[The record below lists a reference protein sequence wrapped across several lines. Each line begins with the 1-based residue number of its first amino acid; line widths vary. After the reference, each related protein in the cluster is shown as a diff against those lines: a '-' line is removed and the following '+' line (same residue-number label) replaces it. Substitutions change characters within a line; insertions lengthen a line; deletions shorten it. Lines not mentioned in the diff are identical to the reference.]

1 MITQNLPTLKIN
13 KLSDAQYEREKTNE
27 RLDTTAIYLT
37 PDTSINY
44 TAQTLTDDQKA
55 QARTNIGA
63 VSHTELNTKIANET
77 IGYGS
82 VIQNTNP
89 FGGKKLYIN
98 SMDDAFY
105 ALDKRAYVTGTIHS
119 IYDENNN
126 KYPTSK
132 AEEFSEDDDYFIDG
146 PIISTL
152 SANQIANLFNGY
164 YDEDSGGCKLTSGQ
178 YLRIRIQQAN
188 LEDWTPS
195 TGAKISAFGSYPY
208 GSFYLSYYYA
218 AIPNITKRSQY
229 RCYNLTTTGGAKGWH
244 LVEATVINQ
253 AKTAGTDVNWIEK
266 ITDTM
271 HTHRSCVEFIIF
283 GNDSITTNL
292 IELELNLQRPNIR
305 STSPIITNFGTNT
318 LYYDTFWK
326 NSNGVQ
332 TVKVENANGN
342 INTIGTITAT
352 TFNGKLKN
360 ALTINNIL
368 FDGSSAKTLN
378 TTSVTVGGTHQET
391 FDADT
396 KVSLFSANNNF
407 DRLIGQQA
415 GKTIARTWN
424 ISTTVAAANAG
435 GIPYYNPSQ
444 RSNNTIASG
453 HLVTGVPQYA
463 TDCTN
468 KKYVDDNFVNKAGDT
483 ITGDL
488 TITGN
493 LQVKGISE
501 TVDAVTYK
509 VENNLVEFNPDK
521 TYNNTWLTGI
531 AVNKGIKDETDLGT
545 YGIMYDP
552 NTDSVKLGFGTISEN
567 HTFDFNEN
575 ESAPIATREE
585 FDDSWKDDEIFVF
598 DKTTKSFKHSGK
610 TLESYKKEIQDE
622 MKAYI
627 AQFVAE
633 YVENYMSSETIVYPD
648 GTTETDSDIL
658 YVNGTTTEIDDEDGS
673 TILYVEE
680 K

>member
-1 MITQNLPTLKIN
+1 MATLKIWTLDSN
-13 KLSDAQYEREKTNE
+13 NNGYWAIVEDLSGVKYIEQE
-27 RLDTTAIYLT
+27 LT
-37 PDTSINY
+37 E
-44 TAQTLTDDQKA
+44 AQKA

-63 VSHTELNTKIANET
+63 VSQTELNTKIANET

-132 AEEFSEDDDYFIDG
+132 AKEFSEDDDYFIDG

-229 RCYNLTTTGGAKGWH
+229 RCYNLTTTGGDKGWH

-396 KVSLFSANNNF
+396 KLSVQSSYPTYGVVPKVTKNGTVAGTGGFLYIDQSLGNGPATVGSGSCIPTYYTN
-407 DRLIGQQA
+407 
-415 GKTIARTWN
+415 
-424 ISTTVAAANAG
+424 STTIKEAS
-435 GIPYYNPSQ
+435 YNN
-444 RSNNTIASG
+444 RYIC
-453 HLVTGVPQYA
+453 TGTPVQTMHCA
-463 TDCTN
+463 N
-468 KKYVDDNFVNKAGDT
+468 KKYVDDNFVSKTGDT
-483 ITGDL
+483 ITGNL
-488 TITGN
+488 AITGK
-493 LQVKGISE
+493 LQVQGTTE
-501 TVDAVTYK
+501 TVDAITYK
-509 VENNLVEFNPDK
+509 IENNVIEFNPNK
-521 TYNNTWLTGI
+521 IINETWLTGLAI
-531 AVNKGIKDETDLGT
+531 NKGLDGETDLGT

-552 NTDSVKLGFGTISEN
+552 STDSVKLGFGQVNEEN
-567 HTFDFNEN
+567 KFKFNEN

-585 FDDSWKDDEIFVF
+585 FNDSWKDDAIFVF
-598 DKTTKSFKHSGK
+598 DKTTKSFKYSGK

-622 MKAYI
+622 MKAYM

-648 GTTETDSDIL
+648 GTTETNSDIL
-658 YVNGTTTEIDDEDGS
+658 YVNGTTTEINEEDGS
-673 TILYVEE
+673 TTLYVEE
-680 K
+680 E